1 MRGMESSVEIARK
14 TKLQD
19 IQIIAE
25 KAGLGKNEIELW
37 GGNKAKVFLDVFNRL
52 KKKEDGKLILVT
64 TINPTPAGEG
74 KTTTTIGLAQA
85 LARLS
90 KNTMLGIREPSL
102 GPCMGIKG
110 GAAGGGYSQVLPME
124 DINLH
129 FTGDMN
135 AVAASHNLLA
145 ALLNNHL
152 HYGNELHIDPR
163 RILWHRVMDVDDRA
177 LRNIVVGLGGRKD
190 GVPHEDSFDITAA
203 SEVMAIL
210 CLSKDLM
217 DIKNRLSKII
227 MAYTLNGD
235 KITSKDLR
243 SVGAA
248 AMLLKHAI
256 KPNLVQTIE
265 GVPAFVHGG
274 PFANIAHGTSSLI
287 STTMGLKLS
296 DYFVTEAGFGSDLG
310 AEKFFNIACRIG
322 GLKPNAVVMVVTIR
336 ALKMQGGIAKN
347 RLKMENLDGIKKGF
361 ANLSKHL
368 ENIQLFGLPVVIAI
382 NVFPSDTEREVKF
395 TMKIC
400 EDIGVPVAVS
410 EVFKKGGEGGVQLAE
425 EVLKALKSR
434 SRFRYL
440 YSLDQPIK
448 EKIEAITTHIY
459 GAKRVVY
466 TVKADRD
473 IEHLHR
479 LELENLPICMA
490 KTQFSLSDDP
500 KLLGRPRG
508 FKITVREVRISAGAG
523 FIVPLTGTITTM
535 PGLPRHPAA
544 ERMDIDAHG
553 RISGLF

>member
-1 MRGMESSVEIARK
+1 MKAMESSVEIARK

-19 IQIIAE
+19 IQMIAE
-25 KAGLGKNEIELW
+25 KAGLKRNEIELW

-52 KKKEDGKLILVT
+52 KEKDDGKLILVT

-85 LARLS
+85 LTQLGKR
-90 KNTMLGIREPSL
+90 TMLGIREPSL

-135 AVAASHNLLA
+135 AIAASHNLLA

-152 HYGNELHIDPR
+152 HYGNELQIDPR

-177 LRNIVVGLGGRKD
+177 LRNIVVGLGGMND
-190 GVPHEDSFDITAA
+190 GIPHEDSFDITAA
-203 SEVMAIL
+203 SEVMAVL
-210 CLSKDLM
+210 CLSKNLM
-217 DIKNRLSKII
+217 DLKSRLSKII
-227 MAYTLNGD
+227 MAYTLSGD
-235 KITSKDLR
+235 KITAKDLR

-248 AMLLKHAI
+248 AMLLKHTI

-296 DYFVTEAGFGSDLG
+296 NYFITEAGFGSDLG

-322 GLKPNAVVMVVTIR
+322 GLEPNAVVMVVTIR
-336 ALKMQGGIAKN
+336 ALKMHGGITRK
-347 RLKMENLDGIKKGF
+347 RLGLENLDGIKNGL

-368 ENIQLFGLPVVIAI
+368 ENIQLFGLPVVVAI
-382 NVFPSDTEREVKF
+382 NVFPSDTEREIKF

-400 EDIGVPVAVS
+400 EDIGVPVAIS
-410 EVFKKGGEGGVQLAE
+410 RVFEKGGEGGIQLAE
-425 EVLKALKSR
+425 EVLKALKSK

-448 EKIEAITTHIY
+448 EKIAAIATHIY

-466 TVKADRD
+466 TVKAERD

-479 LELENLPICMA
+479 LELERLPICMA
-490 KTQFSLSDDP
+490 KTQFSLTDDP

-544 ERMDIDAHG
+544 EKMDIDMHG